1 MIPLPKFKEFI
12 CNNVIV
18 NIFDNQNIFEPT
30 LFSNDSSFK
39 MLPINLSTKTQ
50 EDKELFLSVFRD
62 QSKIIES
69 LNSNPTEQ
77 IVLNNDFA
85 FSIVF
90 DGSMLNNGIS
100 LNSLLKISDSLN
112 TELLFVSGDGHDYQ
126 ISELT
131 SSHDTEVILNIHFI
145 GNKSKLLND
154 YKNWYIQRYEILSKK
169 INKRLQ
175 R

>member
-1 MIPLPKFKEFI
+1 MPPIKNATASAIIRIQPKAFKNCF
-12 CNNVIV
+12 V
-18 NIFDNQNIFEPT
+18 F
-30 LFSNDSSFK
+30 LRFS
-39 MLPINLSTKTQ
+39 
-50 EDKELFLSVFRD
+50 
-62 QSKIIES
+62 
-69 LNSNPTEQ
+69 
-77 IVLNNDFA
+77 